1 MIFFYLFKFKIRV
14 NIFPMTSLSV
24 LTVNIFPMTS
34 LSVLTG
40 SRSRKTMRKHLTFY
54 KSDIY
59 RYRITAVLKLKAD
72 IITNTTA
79 SQIPGGGN
87 VLGVG
92 LTVGGTSF

>member
-1 MIFFYLFKFKIRV
+1 
-14 NIFPMTSLSV
+14 MTSLSV

-87 VLGVG
+87 VLGVD